1 MNPDG
6 GAAVNPDG
14 GAAVTARAGE
24 IAANVADVRARLERA
39 CAAAGRPVRD
49 VRLLAVTKTFPAADV
64 AVLLDL
70 GLTDLAEAREQEATP
85 KVAEVAALRPGVAAR
100 WTVLGRLQR
109 NKARSVVRWAHEV
122 QSVDS
127 VRLLDALDRAAGSAL
142 EAGERAEPLGVLV
155 QVSLDS
161 DPDRGGCPVE
171 DLEALVDRAGAASHV
186 RLRGLMAVAP
196 LGVGAGAAF
205 DRLAQLAE
213 RTRAAHPGARELSAG
228 MSGDLESAVAHGST
242 CVRVGTALLGARPLA

>member
-1 MNPDG
+1 VTVTPT
-6 GAAVNPDG
+6 AATP
-14 GAAVTARAGE
+14 ARAEE
-24 IAANVADVRARLERA
+24 IAANLADVRARLARA
-39 CAAAGRPVRD
+39 CDAAGRPVRD
-49 VRLLAVTKTFPAADV
+49 VRLLAVTKTFPAADA

-70 GLTDLAEAREQEATP
+70 GCTDLAEAREQEATP
-85 KVAEVAALRPGVAAR
+85 KVAEVAALRPGASPR

-109 NKARSVVRWAHEV
+109 NKARSVARWAQEV

-127 VRLLDALDRAAGSAL
+127 LRLLDALDRAAGSAL
-142 EAGERAEPLGVLV
+142 QAGERSDPLDVLL

-171 DLEALVDRAGAASHV
+171 DLAALVDRAAGAPNV

-196 LGVGAGAAF
+196 LGADPDASFA
-205 DRLAQLAE
+205 RLAVLGE
-213 RTRAAHPGARELSAG
+213 RTRATHPGADELSAG
-228 MSGDLESAVAHGST
+228 MSGDLERAVAHGST